1 MSKPKRYTSK
11 KTNKISWENVVKSTH
26 FLDSA
31 TFLSWH
37 PWPARGPFPAAL
49 PASPRATPGPQRSR
63 DPERLRTADLA
74 VSEMTRELWQN
85 NSWTCW
91 SHVVGRIDVWNTTM
105 WTFTNPCTDVD
116 IGDTDFAMR
125 VFSMKLGWP
134 NGIQQHPEMRMS
146 WIAHQKSW
154 SRHFL
159 TPTGRSDNR

>member
-1 MSKPKRYTSK
+1 MTNPFSLVMCPCWLPPLMTPKTKMYSVSMSKRYISK

-37 PWPARGPFPAAL
+37 PWPPRGPFPAAL

-85 NSWTCW
+85 NFWKFW
-91 SHVVGRIDVWNTTM
+91 SHFGKADRTSWLGRATFWWWVVWIKMGWFLM
-105 WTFTNPCTDVD
+105 NPPL
-116 IGDTDFAMR
+116 IIWRF
-125 VFSMKLGWP
+125 P
-134 NGIQQHPEMRMS
+134 
-146 WIAHQKSW
+146 
-154 SRHFL
+154 SR
-159 TPTGRSDNR
+159 T